1 MKEVKKAPFYKKR
14 KFWIATISI
23 FAVVI
28 FFYYKIL
35 SSRNG
40 KVQTSKIEKGTVSEE
55 LVLSGDINADEY
67 ANLTFPTSGEISWVG
82 VKEGDEVKAGQSL
95 LKLDTTVLNSAFQ
108 QAKATLRA
116 AEATVQNI
124 YDQVQDHSSDETF
137 AQRDV
142 RTAAEAA
149 KDRAYES
156 YIAAL
161 YNLNNS
167 TLTAPFAGIIS
178 FLAHPYPGVNVIFS
192 ETQVEI
198 INPDTIYFDVTADQ
212 SDVINLY
219 LSQEVLITLDS
230 LPEEKINGEVAF
242 IGYTP
247 KLGEAGTVYKVKVDI
262 KKDGFENKNVR
273 IGMSGD
279 ASFIIK
285 EKSDVLYV
293 PPKFINADTK
303 GKYLKV
309 GNADNRV
316 YIDVGI
322 EGEERVEIISEKV
335 KEGDTIF
342 D

>member
-1 MKEVKKAPFYKKR
+1 
-14 KFWIATISI
+14 
-23 FAVVI
+23 
-28 FFYYKIL
+28 
-35 SSRNG
+35 
-40 KVQTSKIEKGTVSEE
+40 
-55 LVLSGDINADEY
+55 
-67 ANLTFPTSGEISWVG
+67 
-82 VKEGDEVKAGQSL
+82 
-95 LKLDTTVLNSAFQ
+95 
-108 QAKATLRA
+108 
-116 AEATVQNI
+116 
-124 YDQVQDHSSDETF
+124 
-137 AQRDV
+137 
-142 RTAAEAA
+142 
-149 KDRAYES
+149 
-156 YIAAL
+156 
-161 YNLNNS
+161 
-167 TLTAPFAGIIS
+167 
-178 FLAHPYPGVNVIFS
+178 LAHPYPGVNVILT

-198 INPDTIYFDVTADQ
+198 INPETVYFDVTADQ

-322 EGEERVEIISEKV
+322 EGEDRVEIISEKV